1 MTVPGPN
8 APDFNVRGAVDLSS
22 LNRPTAPPPGQDG
35 GAPAATG
42 FVIDLDEEGFSSVIE
57 RSAQVPVV
65 ILLWKTTDA
74 ASSQLATTLGTL
86 SGLYEGKFLLARVDV
101 EAWPRIATAFQI
113 TDYPTVVGV
122 LGQQPVPLFQGN
134 HDAATIQQVLD
145 QFLGAAEANGV
156 TGVLAPG
163 DGEAQGAPEG
173 AEEVAEPEVP
183 EEPLPPLHQ
192 KAYDAIEANDL
203 QAAVGAYEQALRE
216 NPKDHMATAGLAQ
229 AKLLQRTETM
239 DLGQVYEVAAQNPAD
254 QDAQLA
260 AADMDFMAGK
270 VEDSFGRL
278 IGLLADSDDRDTIR
292 KRVVEYFEILGPQDP
307 RVPPARRALANALF

>member
-1 MTVPGPN
+1 MSVPGPN

-35 GAPAATG
+35 GAPAASG
-42 FVIDLDEEGFSSVIE
+42 FVIDLNEEGFSSIIE

-74 ASSQLATTLGTL
+74 ESSQLATTLGTL
-86 SGLYEGKFLLARVDV
+86 TGLYEGRFLLARVDV
-101 EAWPRIATAFQI
+101 DAWPRIAAAFQI

-134 HDAATIQQVLD
+134 HDATTIQQVLE

-156 TGVLAPG
+156 TGVLAPQDAG
-163 DGEAQGAPEG
+163 SPDEQEA
-173 AEEVAEPEVP
+173 VEPEVP

-192 KAYDAIEANDL
+192 KAYDAIEADDL
-203 QAAVGAYEQALRE
+203 DTAVAAYEQALRE

-229 AKLLQRTETM
+229 AKLLQRTGAM
-239 DLGQVYEVAAQNPAD
+239 DLGQVYETAAANPTD

-260 AADMDFMAGK
+260 AADMDFLAGK
-270 VEDSFGRL
+270 IEDSFDRL
-278 IGLLADSDDRDTIR
+278 IGLLADAEDRDTIR
-292 KRVVEYFEILGPQDP
+292 KRLVEYFEILGTQDP